1 MCIIKSELFLDKNHD
16 ISIHMQALKKG
27 INTFFLLL
35 KSKKKKKLNKCCLPL
50 CFVQLMQA

>member
-35 KSKKKKKLNKCCLPL
+35 KSKKNKNLINVACLYAL
-50 CFVQLMQA
+50 YN